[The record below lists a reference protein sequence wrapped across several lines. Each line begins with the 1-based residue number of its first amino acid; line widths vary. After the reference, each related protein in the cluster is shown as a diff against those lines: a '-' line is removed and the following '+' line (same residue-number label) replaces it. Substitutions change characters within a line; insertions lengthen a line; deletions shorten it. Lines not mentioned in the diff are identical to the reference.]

1 MSVTSSS
8 DDEGVKDKGGKK
20 EEFQRGDYITQ
31 GVMQVVGG
39 VTIPVLNLAS
49 LELPDP
55 KFGCSFIMCGST
67 RSGKTTLLNYLYK
80 KHFAKH
86 ISVLMSNS
94 LNSDAYDMLKK
105 HCVSADFYFPE
116 VLKDMYKINHETK
129 NHYEFLAII
138 DDVPDKREDQEMKRL
153 MTIYRNSRITSI
165 CCIQTATMINKMSRS
180 NINYVLL
187 GRMNSSSEVERN
199 IKDYLQGHLPTTMKM
214 TEKIFWYKE
223 ATSNYQWI
231 VLDNINGL
239 MFMTR
244 LLPGQI
250 IGT

>member
-1 MSVTSSS
+1 MSVSSSS
-8 DDEGVKDKGGKK
+8 DDESVKESGKK
-20 EEFQRGDYITQ
+20 EEFQRGNYITQ
-31 GVMQVVGG
+31 GVMQNVGG
-39 VTIPVLNLAS
+39 IQIPVLNLAS

-80 KHFAKH
+80 KHFQHH

-105 HCVSADFYFPE
+105 HCVSGDFYFPE

-153 MTIYRNSRITSI
+153 MTIYRNSRISSI
-165 CCIQTATMINKMSRS
+165 VCAQTATMINKMSRS

-199 IKDYLQGHLPTTMKM
+199 IKDYLQGHLPTNMKM

-244 LLPGQI
+244 LLPSQI

>member
-1 MSVTSSS
+1 MSDTSS
-8 DDEGVKDKGGKK
+8 DDESVKSSGKK
-20 EEFQRGDYITQ
+20 EEFQKGEYITQ

-39 VTIPVLNLAS
+39 INIPVLNLAS

-67 RSGKTTLLNYLYK
+67 RSGKTTLLNYLFK
-80 KHFAKH
+80 KHFSNH
-86 ISVLMSNS
+86 VSILMSNS

-105 HCVSADFYFPE
+105 HTVHGDFYFPE

-153 MTIYRNSRITSI
+153 MTIYRNSRISSI
-165 CCIQTATMINKMSRS
+165 VCAQTATMINKMARS

-199 IKDYLQGHLPTTMKM
+199 IKDYLQGHLPTNMKM
-214 TEKIFWYKE
+214 TEKIALYKTMTE
-223 ATSNYQWI
+223 NYQWI
-231 VLDNINGL
+231 VLDNINGH
-239 MFMTR
+239 MFLTR

-250 IGT
+250 ICT

>member
-1 MSVTSSS
+1 MSVSSSS
-8 DDEGVKDKGGKK
+8 DDESVKSSGKK
-20 EEFQRGDYITQ
+20 EEFQRGEYITQ
-31 GVMQVVGG
+31 GVMQNVGG
-39 VTIPVLNLAS
+39 IQIPVLNLAS

-80 KHFAKH
+80 KHFEKH

-105 HCVSADFYFPE
+105 HCVSGDFYFPE
-116 VLKDMYKINHETK
+116 VLKDMYAINHGTK

-138 DDVPDKREDQEMKRL
+138 DDVPDKREDPEMKRL
-153 MTIYRNSRITSI
+153 MSIYRNSRISSI
-165 CCIQTATMINKMSRS
+165 VCAQTATMVNKIARS

-187 GRMNSSSEVERN
+187 GRMNSSSEIERN
-199 IKDYLQGHLPTTMKM
+199 IKDYLQGHLPTNMKM
-214 TEKIFWYKE
+214 TQKIFWYKE
-223 ATSNYQWI
+223 ATSNFQWI

-244 LLPGQI
+244 LLPSQI

>member
-1 MSVTSSS
+1 MSVSSSS
-8 DDEGVKDKGGKK
+8 DDEAVKDSGKK
-20 EEFQRGDYITQ
+20 DEFQRGEYITQ
-31 GVMQVVGG
+31 GVVQNVSGIQ
-39 VTIPVLNLAS
+39 IPVLNLAS

-80 KHFAKH
+80 RHFKNH
-86 ISVLMSNS
+86 VSVLMSNS

-105 HCVSADFYFPE
+105 HCVHGDFYFPE

-138 DDVPDKREDQEMKRL
+138 DDVPDKREDQDMKRL
-153 MTIYRNSRITSI
+153 MSSI
-165 CCIQTATMINKMSRS
+165 VCAQTATMINKMSRS

-187 GRMNSSSEVERN
+187 GRMNSSSEIERN
-199 IKDYLQGHLPTTMKM
+199 IKDYLTGHLPTTMKM
-214 TEKIFWYKE
+214 SEKIQWYKQ
-223 ATSNYQWI
+223 ATEHYQWI
-231 VLDNINGL
+231 VLDNINGH
-239 MFMTR
+239 MFMTK
-244 LLPGQI
+244 LQPSQV

>member
-1 MSVTSSS
+1 MSASSS
-8 DDEGVKDKGGKK
+8 DDESVHEKDKGKK
-20 EEFQRGDYITQ
+20 EEFQRGEYITQ
-31 GVMQVVGG
+31 GTMQNVGG
-39 VTIPVLNLAS
+39 MNIPVLNLAS

-67 RSGKTTLLNYLYK
+67 RSGKTTLLNYLFK
-80 KHFAKH
+80 KHFSNH

-105 HCVSADFYFPE
+105 HTVHGDFYFPE
-116 VLKDMYKINHETK
+116 ILKDMYKINHETK
-129 NHYEFLAII
+129 NNYEFLAII

-153 MTIYRNSRITSI
+153 MTIYRNSRISSI
-165 CCIQTATMINKMSRS
+165 VCAQTATMVNKMARS

-199 IKDYLQGHLPTTMKM
+199 IKDYLQGHLPTNWKM
-214 TEKIFWYKE
+214 TEKIRFYKE
-223 ATSNYQWI
+223 ATEHYQWF
-231 VLDNINGL
+231 VLDNINGH
-239 MFMTR
+239 MFMTK
-244 LLPGQI
+244 LQPSQI

>member
-1 MSVTSSS
+1 MSVSSSSS
-8 DDEGVKDKGGKK
+8 DDESVKSSGKK

-31 GVMQVVGG
+31 GVMQNVGG
-39 VTIPVLNLAS
+39 IQIPVLNLAS

-67 RSGKTTLLNYLYK
+67 RSGKTTLLNYLFK
-80 KHFAKH
+80 KHFQKH

-105 HCVSADFYFPE
+105 HCVSGDFYFPE

-153 MTIYRNSRITSI
+153 MTIYRNSRISSI
-165 CCIQTATMINKMSRS
+165 VCAQTATMINKMSRS

-199 IKDYLQGHLPTTMKM
+199 IKDYLQGHLPTNLKM
-214 TEKIFWYKE
+214 TEKIRLYK
-223 ATSNYQWI
+223 TMTDNYQWI
-231 VLDNINGL
+231 VLDNINGHL
-239 MFMTR
+239 FLTR
-244 LLPGQI
+244 LLPNQI

>member
-1 MSVTSSS
+1 MDSSSS
-8 DDEGVKDKGGKK
+8 DDDSVKEKGGKK
-20 EEFQRGDYITQ
+20 DEFQKADYITQ
-31 GVMQVVGG
+31 GVMQNVGG
-39 VTIPVLNLAS
+39 ITLPVLNLAS

-80 KHFAKH
+80 KHFKDH

-105 HCVSADFYFPE
+105 HCVSGDFYFPE
-116 VLKDMYKINHETK
+116 VLKEMYKINHGTK
-129 NHYEFLAII
+129 NEYQFLAII

-153 MTIYRNSRITSI
+153 MTIYRNSRISSI
-165 CCIQTATMINKMSRS
+165 VCAQTATMVNKMARS